1 MEVDAATTQEK
12 KPFKQGFDDNLKK
25 EGRCFQCHKQGH
37 MKKDCPDKAKTP
49 AFKRKPKIE
58 GRKASA
64 EEDGNETLDLACR
77 IREMDDD
84 QRNEVFQAMLN
95 DSDF

>member
-1 MEVDAATTQEK
+1 
-12 KPFKQGFDDNLKK
+12 
-25 EGRCFQCHKQGH
+25 
-37 MKKDCPDKAKTP
+37 MKKDCPDKAKAP

-58 GRKASA
+58 ERKAFT
-64 EEDGNETLDLACR
+64 EDGNDETLDLACQ

>member
-1 MEVDAATTQEK
+1 
-12 KPFKQGFDDNLKK
+12 
-25 EGRCFQCHKQGH
+25 
-37 MKKDCPDKAKTP
+37 MKKDCLDKAKAS
-49 AFKRKPKIE
+49 AFKKKPKIE
-58 GRKASA
+58 ERKASA
-64 EEDGNETLDLACR
+64 EDGNNETLDLARR